1 MATLFKNAVIKNVG
15 TEPIQMYEVGA
26 SGRTTVIGLS
36 LTNLTE
42 SVVYVDVLVKDDT
55 SVEAFYLK
63 HTAVPPDSSLR
74 AVQQGEKLI
83 LDSNNAISVKA
94 DIDDALDAVLSYVEV
109 V

>member
-94 DIDDALDAVLSYVEV
+94 DINDAIDAVLSYVEV

>member
-63 HTAVPPDSSLR
+63 HTAVPPNSSLR

>member
-15 TEPIQMYEVGA
+15 TEAIQMYEVGA

-94 DIDDALDAVLSYVEV
+94 DIDDAIDAVLSYVEV

>member
-109 V
+109 I

>member
-15 TEPIQMYEVGA
+15 TEAIQMYEVGA

-42 SVVYVDVLVKDDT
+42 AIVYVDVLVKDDT
-55 SVEAFYLK
+55 SVEAYYVYQ
-63 HTAVPPDSSLR
+63 APIPANSSLR

-83 LDSNNAISVKA
+83 LDSNNAISVRA
-94 DIDDALDAVLSYVEV
+94 DINDAVDAVLSYVEV

>member
-1 MATLFKNAVIKNVG
+1 MATLFKNAIVKNIG
-15 TEPIQMYEVGA
+15 TEPIQLYEVGD

-42 SVVYVDVLVKDDT
+42 STVNVDVTVKDDT

-63 HTAVPPDSSLR
+63 ETAVPPNSSLR

-83 LDSNNAISVKA
+83 LDALNSISVKT
-94 DIDDALDAVLSYVEV
+94 DQDDAIDAVLSYVEV

>member
-1 MATLFKNAVIKNVG
+1 MATFFKNTVVKDVG
-15 TEPIQMYEVGA
+15 TQQIQMYEAAAGT
-26 SGRTTVIGLS
+26 RTTVIGLS

-94 DIDDALDAVLSYVEV
+94 DIDDAIDAVLSYVEV